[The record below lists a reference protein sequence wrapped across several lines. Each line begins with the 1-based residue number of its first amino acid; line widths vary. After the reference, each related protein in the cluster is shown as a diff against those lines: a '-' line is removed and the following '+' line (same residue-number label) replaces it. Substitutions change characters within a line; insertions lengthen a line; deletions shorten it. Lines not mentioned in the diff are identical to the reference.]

1 MLDRNALENSS
12 LLAVVKTAGATSDNP
27 QVQSSLPGSDWL
39 DVKAFPEALFESTR
53 ITVNDTGEFAIT
65 GQLTIKGISTE
76 VNFSMSVTEEN
87 GQQFATGKFTI
98 DRRDYA
104 IGMKSQR
111 TDENVGFDVI
121 IHFHFELSSDD
132 A

>member
-1 MLDRNALENSS
+1 MN
-12 LLAVVKTAGATSDNP
+12 
-27 QVQSSLPGSDWL
+27 
-39 DVKAFPEALFESTR
+39 AFPEARFESTG
-53 ITVNDTGEFAIT
+53 ITVNDSGGFMIT
-65 GQLTIKGISTE
+65 GQLTIKGTSTE
-76 VNFSMSVTEEN
+76 VSFPMSVTEEN

>member
-1 MLDRNALENSS
+1 M
-12 LLAVVKTAGATSDNP
+12 VKTAGATSDNP
-27 QVQSSLPGSDWL
+27 QVQSSLPGSDWF

-53 ITVNDTGEFAIT
+53 ITVNDAGNDAGEFAIT
-65 GQLTIKGISTE
+65 GQLTIKGITTE
-76 VNFSMSVTEEN
+76 VNFPMSVTEEN